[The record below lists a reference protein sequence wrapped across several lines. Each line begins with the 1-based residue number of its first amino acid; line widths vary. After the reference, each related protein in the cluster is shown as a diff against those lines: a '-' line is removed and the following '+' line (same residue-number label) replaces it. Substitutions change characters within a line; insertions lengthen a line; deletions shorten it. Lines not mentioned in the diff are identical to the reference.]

1 MFYTLASM
9 VVRLL
14 LRLLTRCR
22 VEGVDNLPG
31 SGPVL
36 LVSNHLNLIDP
47 PVLGALLPRRI
58 TFMAKEELFRA
69 PLVGWV
75 VKWYGAFSVRRG
87 RPDREALRRATGVLS
102 RDGVVG
108 MFPEGTRSRTGRMN
122 RGHPGAALV
131 ALLAKA
137 TIVPVAITGTELVGS
152 PFSLLRRPAIT
163 VRVGKPFN
171 LEKSEQGK
179 PDMDALTSLMMSRVA
194 ALLPEERRG
203 FYADAARDPA
213 IPSRLGRGVDR
224 PEGRSTG

>member
-14 LRLLTRCR
+14 LQILTRYR
-22 VEGVDNLPG
+22 VEGLDNLPG

-36 LVSNHLNLIDP
+36 LVANHLNLIDP

-87 RPDREALRRATGVLS
+87 RPDRAALRCATGVLS
-102 RDGVVG
+102 RNGVVG
-108 MFPEGTRSRTGRMN
+108 MFPEGTRSKTGRMN
-122 RGHPGAALV
+122 QGHPGAALV
-131 ALLAKA
+131 AVLSKA

-163 VRVGKPFN
+163 VRVGKPFL

-179 PDMDALTSLMMSRVA
+179 PDMDALTSHMMARVA
-194 ALLPEERRG
+194 ALLPEDRRG
-203 FYADAARDPA
+203 FYSDAVPH
-213 IPSRLGRGVDR
+213 PSV
-224 PEGRSTG
+224 

>member
-1 MFYTLASM
+1 MFYTVASM

-22 VEGVDNLPG
+22 VEGVDNFPR
-31 SGPVL
+31 SGAVL
-36 LVSNHLNLIDP
+36 LVANHLNLIDP

-108 MFPEGTRSRTGRMN
+108 MFPEGTRSKTGRMN

-131 ALLAKA
+131 AILAKA
-137 TIVPVAITGTELVGS
+137 TIVPVAITGTELVAS
-152 PFSLLRRPAIT
+152 PFSLLGRPAIT

-179 PDMDALTSLMMSRVA
+179 PDMDALTTIMMSRVA
-194 ALLPEERRG
+194 ALLPEDRRG
-203 FYADAARDPA
+203 FY
-213 IPSRLGRGVDR
+213 S
-224 PEGRSTG
+224 